1 MGFVALVFSTIFIWF
16 LGVVVGTVIGSNIT
30 NKSIVKDSS
39 TYGITK
45 INTKYYRILEILNVP
60 NKGTNRNPH

>member
-1 MGFVALVFSTIFIWF
+1 MGFVALILWTIIVWF
-16 LGVVVGTVIGSNIT
+16 LGAVMGFNVT

-45 INTKYYRILEILNVP
+45 INGKYYRIQEITNAP
-60 NKGTNRNPH
+60 TKGTNRNPY

>member
-1 MGFVALVFSTIFIWF
+1 MGFVALILWTIIVLF
-16 LGVVVGTVIGSNIT
+16 VGTVIGTNIT
-30 NKSIVKDSS
+30 NKSVVKDSS

-45 INTKYYRILEILNVP
+45 INEKYYRILEIINVP